1 MIQMFLNF
9 SYFSTNLD
17 FVYLCLPLLTF
28 VYLCSTDASMHK
40 FCACWIKLSDNMCIV
55 KCIFSDQIL
64 FLVHTSF
71 NKALFGGLKSYL
83 VQTKL
88 FFKPIFY
95 NLIWNWNYLKA
106 IGPFLTKPNQIWS
119 LTVAHPCFWQFSTLL
134 LSVSVPDMI
143 FKLILVTFLL
153 AMVCGRLFIIET
165 KDNKNKNNINTLR
178 KDNVS
183 KEHNRNNA
191 TSKMNNNKMKKSKN
205 NKKGKSKTKKE
216 SGKDYENYVNYED
229 TMIGKVVKGKLTI
242 HGLS

>member
-1 MIQMFLNF
+1 
-9 SYFSTNLD
+9 
-17 FVYLCLPLLTF
+17 
-28 VYLCSTDASMHK
+28 
-40 FCACWIKLSDNMCIV
+40 
-55 KCIFSDQIL
+55 
-64 FLVHTSF
+64 
-71 NKALFGGLKSYL
+71 
-83 VQTKL
+83 
-88 FFKPIFY
+88 
-95 NLIWNWNYLKA
+95 
-106 IGPFLTKPNQIWS
+106 
-119 LTVAHPCFWQFSTLL
+119 
-134 LSVSVPDMI
+134 
-143 FKLILVTFLL
+143 
-153 AMVCGRLFIIET
+153 MVCGRLFIIET